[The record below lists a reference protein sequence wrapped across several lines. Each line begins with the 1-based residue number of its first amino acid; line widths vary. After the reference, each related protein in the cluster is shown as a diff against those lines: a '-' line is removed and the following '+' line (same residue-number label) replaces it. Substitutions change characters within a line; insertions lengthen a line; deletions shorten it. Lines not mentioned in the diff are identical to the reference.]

1 MMNSKLTGVQLT
13 LRLNGPIAV
22 QLNLGNHSITLA
34 CKVMIKCGKCSR
46 YLKFIAVRPS
56 RLYCP
61 SCEEVLAVPQVGL
74 AGSHLSLLWI
84 FSRLCGTQ
92 PYVGRADPQSCMPTA
107 HCEFTLPISSR
118 CPHAGRSSE
127 QTTNRLISAR
137 MCYIAG
143 SHCQHVNEV
152 M

>member
-13 LRLNGPIAV
+13 LRLNGPITV

-34 CKVMIKCGKCSR
+34 GKVMSKCGKCSR
-46 YLKFIAVRPS
+46 YLKFIAARPS

-84 FSRLCGTQ
+84 IQGC
-92 PYVGRADPQSCMPTA
+92 VGLSLMWGVRTHRAACQS
-107 HCEFTLPISSR
+107 LIVSSP
-118 CPHAGRSSE
+118 CLSQAGAPMLAE
-127 QTTNRLISAR
+127 A
-137 MCYIAG
+137 
-143 SHCQHVNEV
+143 
-152 M
+152 